1 MKKLI
6 VILIISLVIVLS
18 GYFIFFSPK
27 EELCYKTEKIIKGNI
42 TEKIAAT
49 GTINPI
55 TTTIIGTQVSGPIKE
70 VYVDYN
76 STVKKDQL
84 LAIIDPAPFEA
95 LVAEQKANLLYAK
108 AELEKLKA
116 QLELDKS
123 NMERSKA
130 LFKDNYIAKKDFEVA
145 QTKVNTAKAQINA
158 AHAKIAQVK
167 AALFKTQT
175 NLRYTKIKSPTNG
188 VVISKDIEVGQTVA
202 ASFQTPTLF
211 LVAEDLTKMQ
221 IETAVS
227 EADIS
232 KIQEGQDVEFTVD
245 SYPEE
250 IFNGKVTQIRNS
262 PETIQNVVT
271 YNVIVQVGNK
281 SQKLKPG
288 MTANVFLITEKKS
301 NILMVSNKAL
311 RFIPDVNKE
320 IKRYKTPGVWV
331 LSDEKPV
338 RIAVKTG
345 ISDESFTEI
354 QTDKLKLGQEIL
366 LNLDKVNK

>member
-6 VILIISLVIVLS
+6 IILLVFLTVLLS

-27 EELCYKTEKIIKGNI
+27 EQVSYKTEKIIKGNI

-76 STVKKDQL
+76 STVKKNQL

-95 LVAEQKANLLYAK
+95 LVAEQRANLLYAK

-130 LFKDNYIAKKDFEVA
+130 LYQDNYIAKKDFEAA
-145 QTKVNTAKAQINA
+145 QTKVSTAKAQINA
-158 AHAKIAQVK
+158 AYAKIAQVK
-167 AALFKTQT
+167 AALFKTET

-202 ASFQTPTLF
+202 ASFKTPTLF

-232 KIQEGQDVEFTVD
+232 KIKDGQDVEFTVD

-250 IFNGKVTQIRNS
+250 TFKGKVTQIRNS

-271 YNVIVQVGNK
+271 YNVIVQVDNK

-288 MTANVFLITEKKS
+288 MTANVFLITEKKN

-311 RFIPDVNKE
+311 RFIPDANKE

-331 LSDEKPV
+331 LSDDKPV
-338 RIAVKTG
+338 RVNIKTG
-345 ISDESFTEI
+345 ISDENFTEI
-354 QTDKLKLGQEIL
+354 KTDKLKIGQEIL
-366 LNLDKVNK
+366 LNLNKAE